1 MGTTWSVKFVA
12 PSGCRLQPIQ
22 DSIERVLDR
31 IVAQM
36 STWIADS
43 DISRFNRAEP
53 GTWCDLPA
61 EFFEVL
67 QYSLVVA
74 DSTGGAFDPTVG
86 TLVDLWG
93 FGPPGPRDGCPDGAS
108 VLSARGRY
116 RQLRLASGRR
126 ALQPGGLQID
136 LSGVAK
142 GFAVDCVGGELERLG
157 IVSHLVE
164 IGGELRGRGGK
175 PDATPWW
182 VAIEGMPPLPEAVVA
197 LHDLAIATSGDA
209 QRFFTHAGRRFS
221 HTIDPRSGE
230 PVSDRIASVTV
241 LHRRCMC
248 ADALA
253 TALMVLGPDEGY
265 AYAAARGIAARFVVR
280 EPGGPQ
286 ERATPAYAAMLD

>member
-1 MGTTWSVKFVA
+1 M
-12 PSGCRLQPIQ
+12 
-22 DSIERVLDR
+22 
-31 IVAQM
+31 
-36 STWIADS
+36 
-43 DISRFNRAEP
+43 
-53 GTWCDLPA
+53 
-61 EFFEVL
+61 
-67 QYSLVVA
+67 
-74 DSTGGAFDPTVG
+74 
-86 TLVDLWG
+86 
-93 FGPPGPRDGCPDGAS
+93 
-108 VLSARGRY
+108 LSARGRY

-142 GFAVDCVGGELERLG
+142 GFAVDCVAGELERLG

-182 VAIEGMPPLPEAVVA
+182 VAIEGMPPLPEVVVA

-253 TALMVLGPDEGY
+253 TALMVLGPDEGL